1 MSHILTVFMIW
12 KGMINIMMENKE
24 INMKKEHYEK
34 LDEIDLKME
43 RLITLQRLLGK
54 RVFGKYCDKSL
65 DNDGFDEIDKEENAE
80 ICALSDQLEDNMKE
94 IRKSIKSILNDAGV
108 I

>member
-1 MSHILTVFMIW
+1 MI
-12 KGMINIMMENKE
+12 ENKN

-43 RLITLQRLLGK
+43 RLCSLQSLLGK
-54 RVFGKYCDKSL
+54 RIFSQYCD
-65 DNDGFDEIDKEENAE
+65 NAANVANGNIDEIDNEENE
-80 ICALSDQLEDNMKE
+80 ESCALSDQIAENLKE
-94 IRKSIKSILNDAGV
+94 IRNTISTILKDAQV